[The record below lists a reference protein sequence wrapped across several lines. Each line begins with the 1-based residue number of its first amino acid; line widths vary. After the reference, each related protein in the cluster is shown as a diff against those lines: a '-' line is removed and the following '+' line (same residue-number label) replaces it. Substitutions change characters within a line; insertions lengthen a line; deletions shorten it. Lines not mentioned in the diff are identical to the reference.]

1 MSRLALDDYLPYRL
15 SVASNAVSRVIA
27 RAYESRFGLKI
38 PEWRLVAV
46 LAEDGE
52 RTQLELIA
60 RTAMDKVT
68 ISRAAQALV
77 ERGLAAQTQDARD
90 GRSRRLKLTPEGLRL
105 YDDVAPAALAFER
118 ELFAGFETGEVDRFK
133 DLLRRA
139 EAAARAAG
147 A

>member
-38 PEWRLVAV
+38 PEWRLIAV

-52 RTQLELIA
+52 RTQLELVT

-68 ISRAAQALV
+68 VSRAAQALAA
-77 ERGLAAQTQDARD
+77 RGLAAQTQDAKD
-90 GRSRRLKLTPEGLRL
+90 GRSRRLKLTQEGLRL
-105 YDDVAPAALAFER
+105 YAEVAPAALAFER
-118 ELFAGFETGEVDRFK
+118 QLFAGFDPAEIDRFK

-139 EAAARAAG
+139 EESARG
-147 A
+147 EG